1 MTLEKTPVLEYRMAQ
16 LEGLVKGE
24 AEANREFRQFVRERL
39 ELMDDRFH
47 ELDKQVEINRTKAG
61 MVSGGVGFLASLPM
75 SLAALIRSLGAS

>member
-1 MTLEKTPVLEYRMAQ
+1 MAQ
-16 LEGLVKGE
+16 LEGLVKAE

-75 SLAALIRSLGAS
+75 SLAALIKSIGAG